1 MAKRSLGVRN
11 KQGLLKTNQIDR
23 DNDIKEK
30 RAIISIRIRVLK
42 VQIGQIKYEK
52 FTSPNNFELD
62 EKLLKA

>member
-42 VQIGQIKYEK
+42 VQIGQIKYEN